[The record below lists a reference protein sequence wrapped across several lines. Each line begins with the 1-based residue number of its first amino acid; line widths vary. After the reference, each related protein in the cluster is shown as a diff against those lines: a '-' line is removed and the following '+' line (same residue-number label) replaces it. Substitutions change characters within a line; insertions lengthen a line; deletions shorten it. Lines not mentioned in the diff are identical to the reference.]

1 MKKKVEKIVYKK
13 IDDNEELE
21 KKRQAILAL
30 AIGVYTLLYVYKTFH
45 NKRKF

>member
-30 AIGVYTLLYVYKTFH
+30 VIGVYTLLYVYKTICKR
-45 NKRKF
+45 NK